1 MRHGDIEQGFAQA
14 DVIIERTYRTPM
26 TEHAFLEPEC
36 SVAVP
41 AGYDA
46 DHEKL
51 TVYVGSQIPYSD
63 RRQVAKSLDLQDEE
77 VRIRGTVMGGGFGGK
92 EDITGQIHAALA
104 AQATGRPV
112 KILYSREESLRV
124 HPKRH
129 ATIIRVRTGATRDG
143 MLTAIEAEL
152 YGDSGAYASLG
163 EKVMTRATTH
173 ATGPYIVP
181 NAKID
186 CYAMYTNNAPC
197 GAFRGFGVT
206 QSAFAVE
213 SNMDILAR
221 ELGMDAVEL
230 RRKNAL
236 RVGATTAT
244 GQMLRESVGLPECLD
259 RVEAAIRQEPDAD
272 NSSPWESYQV
282 GSKRYAWGIAA
293 GYKNTG
299 LGGGAPDKAEA
310 EVEVYPNGRAEI
322 RTSSAEMGQNLVG
335 VLAACTAEELG
346 LPFDSVSVLVMDTD
360 RAPDGGPTTASRQ
373 TYVSGNAARLAARTM
388 REQIQAVLSEK
399 FDVPPEV
406 IAFHEGLAYV
416 DEERLARVRGAN
428 GAGGN
433 GSGAKPTKT
442 GRRVTFAKAVQAMLA
457 EGREAKLRYEYWA
470 PKTQPLGTGGDMHFA
485 FSYAVHAALVSVDV
499 ETGEIAVEKVVTAH
513 DVGRAINPLSLA
525 GQIDGGIVMGMGNAL
540 TEHYI
545 MEDGVPWT
553 QHLGQYKMP
562 GIKLTPQMQNF
573 FVEHATADGPYG
585 AKGVGEISSIP
596 ISPAIA
602 NAVRNAVG
610 VRSLALPIDQDALLL
625 AMQRNESEIDAR
637 WGDPPVSSR

>member
-1 MRHGDIEQGFAQA
+1 MTPSTPSSPSTSAARSRTATGD
-14 DVIIERTYRTPM
+14 RWR
-26 TEHAFLEPEC
+26 
-36 SVAVP
+36 
-41 AGYDA
+41 
-46 DHEKL
+46 
-51 TVYVGSQIPYSD
+51 
-63 RRQVAKSLDLQDEE
+63 KSLGLDDEA

-104 AQATGRPV
+104 AQVTGRPV
-112 KILYSREESLRV
+112 KILYTREESLRV

-129 ATIIRVRTGATRDG
+129 ATVIRVRTGAKRDG
-143 MLTAIEAEL
+143 TLTAVEAEL

-173 ATGPYIVP
+173 ATGPYDVP
-181 NAKID
+181 NAKVD

-213 SNMDILAR
+213 SNMDILAA
-221 ELGMDAVEL
+221 ELGMDPVEL

-244 GQMLRESVGLPECLD
+244 GQLLRESVGLLDCLD
-259 RVEAAIRQEPDAD
+259 AGGGRHPPGRAAIMPWQTWQEGTQTLRLGRGRRLQEHRPGRRRAGQGRGRGRGLRRRPRRDSHQQRGDGPEPGGRAGRVHRGGAGPALRPRQRARHGHGPRARRRPHHGQPPDLRQRQRRAPGRAHHARAD
-272 NSSPWESYQV
+272 AGRAGGEV
-282 GSKRYAWGIAA
+282 RRAA
-293 GYKNTG
+293 GGDRLPRRTG
-299 LGGGAPDKAEA
+299 LRG
-310 EVEVYPNGRAEI
+310 
-322 RTSSAEMGQNLVG
+322 
-335 VLAACTAEELG
+335 
-346 LPFDSVSVLVMDTD
+346 
-360 RAPDGGPTTASRQ
+360 
-373 TYVSGNAARLAARTM
+373 
-388 REQIQAVLSEK
+388 
-399 FDVPPEV
+399 
-406 IAFHEGLAYV
+406 
-416 DEERLARVRGAN
+416 RGAA
-428 GAGGN
+428 GAG
-433 GSGAKPTKT
+433 ARQQ
-442 GRRVTFAKAVQAMLA
+442 RRQRRKRAWDERQAQERRPQISFAEAVQAMLA

-525 GQIDGGIVMGMGNAL
+525 GQIEGGIVMGMGNAL

-545 MEDGVPWT
+545 TENGVPWT
-553 QHLGQYKMP
+553 RHLGQYKMP
-562 GIKLTPQMQNF
+562 GIKMTPQMENY
-573 FVEHATADGPYG
+573 FVEDATADGPYG

-602 NAVRNAVG
+602 NAIRNAVG

-625 AMQRNESEIDAR
+625 AMRHGDTEIDAC
-637 WGDPPVSSR
+637 WGDA